1 MKKIQK
7 TLATCCRLRKLI
19 NWYMTKFN
27 LEYELWEDLN
37 GEIRYQMNQLDL
49 DDDNYEEIYEAI
61 EADESSKFHNLMVTF
76 YDENHQ
82 KLVSNWL
89 SNSNKVSG
97 YFSDEYEIVHG
108 CRRDN
113 SVWSLSRWYGLD
125 LAHLTWDQPDLLSRA
140 RYVSVGVRNEQKEVI
155 DEDGVHHVYNIEVGY
170 ESKIHGSGEPKSYIK
185 EIPDFNYD
193 ENGIIYS
200 RRSPRKRQEEE
211 TA

>member
-7 TLATCCRLRKLI
+7 TLATCYRLRKLI

-27 LEYELWEDLN
+27 LEYELWEELN

-61 EADESSKFHNLMVTF
+61 EADETAKFRQLMITF
-76 YDENHQ
+76 YDEHHN

-89 SNSNKVSG
+89 SNSEDIGG
-97 YFSDEYEIVHG
+97 YFSDEWEIIHG
-108 CRRDN
+108 YRKDN
-113 SVWSLSRWYGLD
+113 TIWSISKWYHLD
-125 LAHLTWDQPDLLSRA
+125 LLHLTWDQPNSLSKA
-140 RYVSVGVRNEQKEVI
+140 RYVSIGTRDEQKDVVS
-155 DEDGVHHVYNIEVGY
+155 EDGVHHVYNVETGY
-170 ESKIHGSGEPKSYIK
+170 EIKIHGGKEPTPYVR

-200 RRSPRKRQEEE
+200 RRPPRKRQEEE